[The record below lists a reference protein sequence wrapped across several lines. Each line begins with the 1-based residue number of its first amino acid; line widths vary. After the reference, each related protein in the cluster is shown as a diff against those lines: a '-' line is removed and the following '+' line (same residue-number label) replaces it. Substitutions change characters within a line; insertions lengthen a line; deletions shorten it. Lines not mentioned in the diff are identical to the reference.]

1 MNYPVDEIDVLLAK
15 LADERKRVED
25 ERGATRPFETMVIP
39 NAMPSRE
46 LDEQLAAKGV
56 TSTIALAWPVGDPA
70 FASLDAKR
78 EAMAA
83 YATDRF

>member
-1 MNYPVDEIDVLLAK
+1 MRA
-15 LADERKRVED
+15 ADERGD
-25 ERGATRPFETMVIP
+25 DAPFETMVIP

-46 LDEQLAAKGV
+46 LHADMEAKGV

-70 FASLDAKR
+70 YASLDAKR

-83 YATDRF
+83 YATQYL